1 MNMKKAMVGIVTA
14 ATLCGTIA
22 APVMADDAEYKV
34 LIGCSNQA
42 QSFYSWLANSIKK
55 EIDENYSDMT
65 ATINDLAGETGNV
78 QTMIELAETGGY
90 NGIIVDAPDETKFT
104 DAYKEALDEYGI
116 YTVRVNKN
124 EDADGVTVNLGL
136 NNYGLGKAIGEVA
149 SESLPENAS
158 ILILGGPAGNVG
170 SDDRLNGFK
179 DALKDAGRDD
189 VTILAEQ
196 NAKDWQKESGMTVM
210 EDWTQMYDED
220 QFDALMAP
228 NDDLACGAIE
238 VCEAAGQDTQRIQFY
253 GIDGLANGCNA
264 VKSGAMEATVLQDC
278 DEQAKEAVKA
288 LHEMLTGENT
298 ESRYIELEP
307 TLITKDNVDEIIAK
321 HEANGMMK

>member
-42 QSFYSWLANSIKK
+42 QSFYSWLSNSIKK
-55 EIDENYSDMT
+55 EIDENYPDMT
-65 ATINDLAGETGNV
+65 ATINDIAGDPGNV

-90 NGIIVDAPDETKFT
+90 NGIIVDTPDDTNYL
-104 DAYKEALDEYGI
+104 DAYKEAAEEYGI
-116 YTVRVNKN
+116 SIVRVNKS
-124 EDADGVTVNLGL
+124 EDADGVTVNIGL
-136 NNYGLGKAIGEVA
+136 NNYGLGKSLGEAAVDA
-149 SESLPENAS
+149 LPENAS
-158 ILILGGPAGNVG
+158 ILVLNGPAGNPAAV
-170 SDDRLNGFK
+170 DRIQGYK
-179 DALKDAGRDD
+179 DAVADGGRDD
-189 VTILAEQ
+189 VTYLAEQ

-220 QFDALMAP
+220 QVDVLVAP

-238 VCEAAGQDTQRIQFY
+238 VCEAAGWDTQRIQFY

-264 VKSGAMEATVLQDC
+264 VKAGEMEATVLQDC
-278 DEQAKEAVKA
+278 DAQAVEAAKA
-288 LHEMLTGENT
+288 LHDMMTGENT

-307 TLITKDNVDEIIAK
+307 TIITKDNVDEIIAK

>member
-1 MNMKKAMVGIVTA
+1 
-14 ATLCGTIA
+14 
-22 APVMADDAEYKV
+22 
-34 LIGCSNQA
+34 
-42 QSFYSWLANSIKK
+42 
-55 EIDENYSDMT
+55 
-65 ATINDLAGETGNV
+65 
-78 QTMIELAETGGY
+78 
-90 NGIIVDAPDETKFT
+90 
-104 DAYKEALDEYGI
+104 
-116 YTVRVNKN
+116 
-124 EDADGVTVNLGL
+124 
-136 NNYGLGKAIGEVA
+136 
-149 SESLPENAS
+149 
-158 ILILGGPAGNVG
+158 
-170 SDDRLNGFK
+170 
-179 DALKDAGRDD
+179 
-189 VTILAEQ
+189 
-196 NAKDWQKESGMTVM
+196 
-210 EDWTQMYDED
+210 MYDED

-238 VCEAAGQDTQRIQFY
+238 VCEAAGWDTQRIQFY